1 MTPENFVY
9 WLQGYFEINDAAGPS
24 TTSITP
30 GKLKYLGEA
39 QLQVIKDHLKLV
51 LEKKT
56 PTWIPVSNSWTGS
69 LLPHTT
75 GVRINPDPDPYYYR
89 NFNSPVPPASC

>member
-9 WLQGYFEINDAAGPS
+9 WLQGYFELNDAAGPGIS
-24 TTSITP
+24 SIMP
-30 GKLKYLGEA
+30 GKLDFLKPD

-56 PTWIPVSNSWTGS
+56 PDKKLPFSFSCPPYIPAPVNPSGI
-69 LLPHTT
+69 TT
-75 GVRINPDPDPYYYR
+75 DTVYYQH
-89 NFNSPVPPASC
+89 NSPPPPASC

>member
-9 WLQGYFEINDAAGPS
+9 WLQGYFELNDAAGPGIS
-24 TTSITP
+24 SLMP
-30 GKLKYLGEA
+30 GKLDFLKPD

-56 PTWIPVSNSWTGS
+56 PVRPFSFSYPSYIPAPVNPSSI
-69 LLPHTT
+69 TT
-75 GVRINPDPDPYYYR
+75 DPVYYT
-89 NFNSPVPPASC
+89 NFNFPTPPASC